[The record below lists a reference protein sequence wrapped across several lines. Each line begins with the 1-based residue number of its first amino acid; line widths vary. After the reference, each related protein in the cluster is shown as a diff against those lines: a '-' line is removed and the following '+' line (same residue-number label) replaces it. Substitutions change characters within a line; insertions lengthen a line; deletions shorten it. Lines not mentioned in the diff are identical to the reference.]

1 MIAPFSYS
9 LSTILAVLN
18 RVYNFSLYV
27 DTAFTSITT
36 SSKESKKGSLFVPL
50 VWDRDGHLYIK
61 DALDRGASGFLCKK
75 DHPILKE
82 LSIEEQNKAIL
93 VRDTLHALGTLAN
106 FHRNRFATYVVAIT
120 GSSGKTTTKDL
131 LGSVFSYL
139 PKKQVV
145 VTEKNYNNEIGVPFT
160 LFRITK
166 DTRIAVVEM
175 GMNHRGEI
183 ERLSK
188 VANPN
193 ATLITNIGSAHIE
206 NLKSPKEIA
215 NEKLDITK
223 GMVGDRTLFVPDD
236 LNFLNLAKT
245 RAKKEKW
252 KLVTWRQSKS
262 SSLKIVKT
270 NPGGFVLSLYGKDV
284 TWNLP
289 GTKLLSNVRGVIA
302 CAEFLNIPKDAIVNA
317 IQKYKS
323 PDKRLNIK
331 KSKYTII
338 DDSYNANPESMAS
351 SIEAAAQMAG
361 KKNLVWVLGDM
372 KELGSFSKH
381 YHREIGKLISRF
393 PNGNL
398 YTYGKDSKEISK
410 VVSGGEHFTDRE
422 KLIEHIRTNVSKGS
436 VILIKGSR
444 SMKMEEIAESL
455 YRIKT

>member
-18 RVYNFSLYV
+18 RVYNFSSTV
-27 DTAFTSITT
+27 DTNFSSITT
-36 SSKESKKGSLFVPL
+36 SSKEAKKGSLFVPL
-50 VWDRDGHLYIK
+50 VWDRDGHAFIK
-61 DALDRGASGFLCKK
+61 DALDRGASGYLCKK
-75 DHPILKE
+75 DHPVWKD
-82 LSIEEQNKAIL
+82 LSSDEQKKAIF
-93 VRDTLHALGTLAN
+93 VPDTLQALGTLAN
-106 FHRNRFATYVVAIT
+106 FHRNRYAPYLIAIT

-188 VANPN
+188 IANPN
-193 ATLITNIGSAHIE
+193 ATMITNIGSAHIE

-215 NEKLDITK
+215 HEKLDITK
-223 GMVGDRTLFVPDD
+223 GMIGDRILFVPDD
-236 LNFLNLAKT
+236 LNFLNLAKS

-252 KLVTWRQSKS
+252 KLVAWRQTKP
-262 SSLKIVKT
+262 SSLKIMKV
-270 NPGGFVLSLYGKDV
+270 NPDGFILSLYGNEVK
-284 TWNLP
+284 WNLP
-289 GTKLLSNVRGVIA
+289 GTKLLSNVRGVIE
-302 CAEFLNIPKDAIVNA
+302 CAEFLKIPKDAILNS
-317 IQKYKS
+317 IRKYKS

-351 SIEAAAQMAG
+351 SIEASIQMAG
-361 KKNLVWVLGDM
+361 EKNLVWVLGDM

-381 YHREIGKLISRF
+381 YHSEIGKLIAKSKK
-393 PNGNL
+393 GVL
-398 YTYGKDSKEISK
+398 YTFGKDSKEISK
-410 VVSGGEHFTDRE
+410 IVSGANHFTDKE
-422 KLIEHIRTNVSKGS
+422 KLVEHIRFHVSKGS

-455 YRIKT
+455 FRIKT